1 MNREDGGPRPYFFIM
16 NRASTAAVA
25 GVWVC
30 AILGVALLHHLNPVP
45 QPEAAAATLWFCGL
59 GLLGYLLTF
68 VKARGGPIGTVA
80 YLPYATALLLAPNW
94 LTVLGLG
101 LTALVADV
109 VAKRGAFKTWYNVGQ
124 GLLTGASSALVLRG
138 LGVTGQFATELP
150 SFIRSLPFLL
160 VTAGVFLASGSL
172 ALSTVISSMDRR
184 PVHKVFRS
192 LFFDGILGD
201 VLAIP
206 FIFVFAKVYQ
216 VFGGAGVVLLSV
228 PLVGLR
234 QLYSANW
241 ELKRTNEELLELMV
255 AAIEAR
261 DPYTSGHS
269 RRVAQYSR
277 TIAEGI
283 GLPSKKVEEVVKA
296 ALLHDVGK
304 IDEKYAPLL
313 RKPTRLTSEE
323 EELMKTHAVRS
334 AELVA
339 KVSNLTSLVAP
350 VRHHH
355 EAWDGT
361 GYPDGLAGDR
371 IPLAS
376 RVIAFADTIDAMTSE
391 RPYRGALSPDIVRAE
406 LVRCRGSQFDPRL
419 TDQVLSSQ
427 VWRELFPS
435 VVETPTRAL
444 KVVNPRMKRI
454 G

>member
-1 MNREDGGPRPYFFIM
+1 M
-16 NRASTAAVA
+16 NRASKAAVA

-30 AILGVALLHHLNPVP
+30 ALAGAALLYHLDPVP
-45 QPEAAAATLWFCGL
+45 QPEAAAAAAWFCGL

-80 YLPYATALLLAPNW
+80 YLPYATALLLSPNW

-109 VAKRGAFKTWYNVGQ
+109 VARRGVFKTWYNVGQ
-124 GLLTGASSALVLRG
+124 GLVTGVCSALTLRA
-138 LGVTGQFATELP
+138 LGVTGQYATQLP
-150 SFIRSLPFLL
+150 SFVSSLPFLFA
-160 VTAGVFLASGSL
+160 TAGVFLGSGSV
-172 ALSTVISSMDRR
+172 ALSAVISSMDRR
-184 PVHKVFRS
+184 PFLKVFRS

-201 VLAIP
+201 ILAIP
-206 FIFVFAKVYQ
+206 FIFVFAKVYH
-216 VFGGAGVVLLSV
+216 VFGGVGVILLSV

-241 ELKRTNEELLELMV
+241 QLKRTNEELLELMV

-283 GLPSKKVEEVVKA
+283 GLPSKKVDEVVKA

-313 RKPTRLTSEE
+313 RKPTRLTEE
-323 EELMKTHAVRS
+323 EEAIMKTHAIRS

-361 GYPDGLAGDR
+361 GYPDGLAGER

-391 RPYRGALSPDIVRAE
+391 RPYRGALSPDSVRAE

-419 TDQVLSSQ
+419 TDQVLSST
-427 VWRELFPS
+427 VWRELFPGS
-435 VVETPTRAL
+435 LATPSRPLVVVSHRKT
-444 KVVNPRMKRI
+444 RI

>member
-1 MNREDGGPRPYFFIM
+1 MKRSSI
-16 NRASTAAVA
+16 AAVV
-25 GVWVC
+25 GVWIC
-30 AILGVALLHHLNPVP
+30 ALAGAAFLYELDPAP
-45 QPEAAAATLWFCGL
+45 QRPEVAAALWFCGL

-68 VKARGGPIGTVA
+68 VKARGGPVGTVA
-80 YLPYATALLLAPNW
+80 YLPYATALLLSPGW

-101 LTALVADV
+101 FTALAADV
-109 VAKRGAFKTWYNVGQ
+109 VARRGLFKTWYNVGQ
-124 GLLTGASSALVLRG
+124 GLLTGTCSALCLRAI
-138 LGVTGQFATELP
+138 GVHGQYAGELP
-150 SFIRSLPFLL
+150 SFIRTLPLL
-160 VTAGVFLASGSL
+160 FVTAGVFLASGSL
-172 ALSTVISSMDRR
+172 ALSSVISTMERR
-184 PVHKVFRS
+184 PFLKVFRS
-192 LFFDGILGD
+192 LFLDGILGD

-206 FIFVFAKVYQ
+206 FIFVFAKVYH
-216 VFGGAGVVLLSV
+216 VFGGPGVVLLSV

-269 RRVAQYSR
+269 RRVAKYSR
-277 TIAEGI
+277 IIAEGI
-283 GLPSKKVEEVVKA
+283 GLPAKRVEEVVKA

-304 IDEKYAPLL
+304 IDEKFAPLL

-323 EELMKTHAVRS
+323 EEIMKTHATRS

-361 GYPDGLAGDR
+361 GYPDGLAGER

-391 RPYRGALSPDIVRAE
+391 RPYRGALSSDIVRAE
-406 LVRCRGSQFDPRL
+406 IVRCRGSQFDPQL
-419 TDQVLSSQ
+419 TDQVLSSA
-427 VWRELFPS
+427 VWRELFPGAI
-435 VVETPTRAL
+435 ETPTRPL
-444 KVVNPRMKRI
+444 SVVRPLVAKI